1 MVTRLGL
8 SDITCNSPPL
18 LEGSNLFRLYWSISS
33 SLCKIDESS
42 LDSLIPIIEV
52 FDCCAIK
59 QISLILGSRLLIFKC
74 KICKPFFLTIF
85 YLELLSALSQPKL
98 LHSEG
103 IVGSPWSWNGIVF
116 KGILLLVMVVGP
128 GLMFIS
134 TKSNKIN
141 LKNESYLCNQLF
153 ARKKKESWHLKK
165 LFCVDFFF
173 SKMFVEAKNVFLL
186 LL

>member
-1 MVTRLGL
+1 MKNITFFQRIIKMFFKIRFVRGLIQYSYLNWFGLGQENVYKDPFNVTTKTYLMVTRLGL

-85 YLELLSALSQPKL
+85 YLELLSALQQPKL

-103 IVGSPWSWNGIVF
+103 IVGSP
-116 KGILLLVMVVGP
+116 
-128 GLMFIS
+128 
-134 TKSNKIN
+134 
-141 LKNESYLCNQLF
+141 
-153 ARKKKESWHLKK
+153 
-165 LFCVDFFF
+165 
-173 SKMFVEAKNVFLL
+173 
-186 LL
+186 